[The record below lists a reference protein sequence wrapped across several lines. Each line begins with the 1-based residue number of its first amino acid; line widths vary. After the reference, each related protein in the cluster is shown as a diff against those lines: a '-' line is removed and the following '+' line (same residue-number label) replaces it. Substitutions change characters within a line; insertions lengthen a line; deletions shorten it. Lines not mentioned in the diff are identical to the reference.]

1 MEPLRIDLAIEVR
14 DRAGLQWALDAL
26 TLANCRA
33 LRDDPTLPTLH
44 ASGVRYARESA
55 MVRDGRDVRVSTRR
69 GRAERFAG
77 VHRVL
82 ELGAGDCDDLAPWR
96 AAELLCAGIPARA
109 IAMPVGGAW
118 HVVVS
123 TPWGM
128 EDPSRDLGMG
138 R

>member
-1 MEPLRIDLAIEVR
+1 MDPLRIDLAIEVR

-26 TLANCRA
+26 TLANVRA
-33 LRDDPTLPTLH
+33 LDDDPTLPALH
-44 ASGVRYARESA
+44 TSGVRYARESA

-96 AAELLCAGIPARA
+96 AAELLRAGIPARA
-109 IAMPVGGAW
+109 VALPVGATW
-118 HVVVS
+118 HVVVA
-123 TPWGM
+123 TPWGI

>member
-1 MEPLRIDLAIEVR
+1 MKPLRIDLAIEVR

-26 TLANCRA
+26 TLANVRA
-33 LRDDPTLPTLH
+33 LRDDPLLPALH
-44 ASGVRYARESA
+44 SSGVRYARESA
-55 MVRDGRDVRVSTRR
+55 MARAGRDVTVATSR

-96 AAELLCAGIPARA
+96 AAELLCAGVPARA
-109 IAMPVGGAW
+109 VAMPVGATW
-118 HVVVS
+118 HVVVL
-123 TPWGM
+123 TPWGT